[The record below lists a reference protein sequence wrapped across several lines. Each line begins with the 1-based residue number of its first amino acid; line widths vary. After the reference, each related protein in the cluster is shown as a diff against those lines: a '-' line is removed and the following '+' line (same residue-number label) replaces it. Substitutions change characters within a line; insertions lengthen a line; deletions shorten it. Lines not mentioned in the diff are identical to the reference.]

1 MNSTQE
7 RWVSV
12 HLMRSL
18 FVILIV
24 VSTAASGCLGEDN
37 SGSQQSSALLSFTS
51 DLLSGDLP
59 VPIVV
64 ANLMP
69 ASIGGEP
76 VLMITEPL
84 SGQVQ
89 VARCSI
95 DSCTFETISDLGSPV
110 RTAIADVDGNGE
122 DEIIIADIGMLYPVD
137 DAAGRVL
144 ILERGVS
151 GWNVSTVIDMGAR
164 TVCAEPGDLDGDGD
178 VDLSVCVFGHTRG
191 RLVWVEQT
199 PSGWIEHLLDDYPGT
214 IHAHLADVDA
224 DGDLDILAALSQ
236 EQQVIQLWRNNGQGN
251 FTLEEVMRAEN
262 SWYGLSGLQVVDI
275 EGDGDV
281 DILATNG
288 DNLDDDLPAS
298 VDPGSIQGL
307 SLYLND
313 GSGVFTSQ
321 RIINHWGAYGTAT
334 LDVDGDCDLDII
346 LTALQHETPFHDN
359 QVVEREPLVLLL
371 NDGADFV
378 QGPIDGQ
385 TELPLTVAAVDLDED
400 GSIEIY
406 TASHNA
412 LDEQMD
418 DQHRLARYTP
428 AALGQC

>member
-1 MNSTQE
+1 MNSTQDT
-7 RWVSV
+7 WVSV
-12 HLMRSL
+12 HLMRPL
-18 FVILIV
+18 FVIMVL
-24 VSTAASGCLGEDN
+24 VSAAASGCLGEDDPV
-37 SGSQQSSALLSFTS
+37 SPQSSALLSFTS
-51 DLLSGDLP
+51 DLLSGDAP
-59 VPIVV
+59 IPIVV

-69 ASIGGEP
+69 ASIAGEP
-76 VLMITEPL
+76 VLIISEPL

-95 DSCTFETISDLGSPV
+95 ESCTTETISELGSPV
-110 RTAIADVDGNGE
+110 RTSVADVDGNGE
-122 DEIIIADIGMLYPVD
+122 DEIIIADIGILYPVD

-151 GWNVSTVIDMGAR
+151 GWNVSTAISMGAR

-178 VDLSVCVFGHTRG
+178 IDISVCVFGHTRG
-191 RLVWVEQT
+191 RLVWLEQT
-199 PSGWIEHLLDDYPGT
+199 PSGWTEHLLDDHPGT

-251 FTLEEVMRAEN
+251 FTSEEVMRAEN
-262 SWYGLSGLQVVDI
+262 SWYGLSGLQMVDI

-288 DNLDDDLPAS
+288 DNLDDDLPTS
-298 VDPGSIQGL
+298 IDPGSIQGL

-313 GSGVFTSQ
+313 GHGVFTSK

-334 LDVDGDCDLDII
+334 LDVDGDCDLDIV
-346 LTALQHETPFHDN
+346 LAALQHETPFHDER
-359 QVVEREPLVLLL
+359 VAEREPLLLLL
-371 NDGADFV
+371 NDGADFEKTS
-378 QGPIDGQ
+378 IDGQ
-385 TELPLTVAAVDLDED
+385 TELPLTVAAADLDGD
-400 GSIEIY
+400 GLIEIY

-412 LDEQMD
+412 LDEQMG